1 MVAVNNVNDMDLM
14 RRYAEGDSE
23 AAFAELVGR
32 HVNFV
37 YSAALRYVRD
47 PQDAQD
53 VAQAV
58 FIILTRKIPALRHRT
73 TLTGWLYETTRFAAR
88 QSLRT
93 KARRQAREQEAY
105 MESLIHQPETDPIWQ
120 QLEPALEDA
129 MARLSTQDRA
139 LLALRFFENKS
150 VAETAS
156 LLGLEEWAVRKR
168 AERSVEKLRAFFHKR
183 GITVPASVL
192 TSAISANSVHAAPPG
207 LAGIISAAAFTK
219 GAVASTSTLTL
230 VKGALKLM
238 FWSKTKIAISSVLA
252 LALIAGV
259 TTVGI
264 EKVRG
269 HDTTPGSGLDLSK
282 PTVANVLIISA
293 QFIEVPDSL
302 LDGQNLNWPPGE
314 SGSSTTIISAT
325 QQANLLRIFR
335 RNRDAIVLS
344 APRIAFSPI
353 PGKAVQGSVS
363 TSQPIKNS
371 PAKQKIGTHVD
382 VTATLAADS
391 RSVDLKLA
399 VDWEQLAAGAQMN
412 PPQSS
417 DISTNALN
425 AEAALLLNPGQ
436 SMVIRAPLASG
447 SLLGGTVA
455 PGAGPRSLIIVV
467 TPVIRDAT
475 IRYQKIVSKTK
486 TFDTNSTAP

>member
-1 MVAVNNVNDMDLM
+1 MAAVNNVNDMDLM
-14 RRYAEGDSE
+14 RRYAEGKSE

-32 HVNFV
+32 HLNFV

-58 FIILTRKIPALRHRT
+58 FIILARKIPALRHRA

-105 MESLIHQPETDPIWQ
+105 MESIIHQSDTDPVWQ
-120 QLEPALEDA
+120 QLEPTLEDA
-129 MARLSTQDRA
+129 MARLSAQDRA

-183 GITVPASVL
+183 GMAVPASVL
-192 TSAISANSVHAAPPG
+192 TSAISANSVHAAPAG
-207 LAGIISAAAFTK
+207 LAVAISAAAFTK
-219 GAVASTSTLTL
+219 GAAASTSTLTL

-238 FWSKTKIAISSVLA
+238 FWSKTKIAISTALA

-264 EKVRG
+264 EKLRG
-269 HDTTPGSGLDLSK
+269 HDTTPGGMPDLSK
-282 PTVANVLIISA
+282 PTVVSMLMISA
-293 QFIEVPDSL
+293 QFIEVPDGL
-302 LDGQNLNWPPGE
+302 LDGQNLDWPPGD
-314 SGSSTTIISAT
+314 SGSSTAIISAT
-325 QQANLLRIFR
+325 QETNLLRIFR
-335 RNRDAIVLS
+335 RNRDAIVLN
-344 APRIAFSPI
+344 APRIAFSPT
-353 PGKAVQGSVS
+353 PGKTVQGSVS
-363 TSQPIKNS
+363 TSRPIKNS
-371 PAKQKIGTHVD
+371 PAKQEIGTHVD

-399 VDWEQLAAGAQMN
+399 VSWEQLAAGARMSL
-412 PPQSS
+412 PQSD
-417 DISTNALN
+417 DINTNALN
-425 AEAALLLNPGQ
+425 AEATLLLNPGQ

-447 SLLGGTVA
+447 SLLGGAVA
-455 PGAGPRSLIIVV
+455 PGTGSRSMVIVV
-467 TPVIRDAT
+467 TPVIRAAT
-475 IRYQKIVSKTK
+475 MRFQKIVTKTK
-486 TFDTNSTAP
+486 TFDANSIAP

>member
-1 MVAVNNVNDMDLM
+1 MADMNDMDLM
-14 RRYAEGDSE
+14 RRYADGNSE
-23 AAFAELVGR
+23 AAFAQLVGR
-32 HVNFV
+32 HINFV

-58 FIILTRKIPALRHRT
+58 FIILARKIPALRHRA

-93 KARRQAREQEAY
+93 KARRQVREQEAY
-105 MESLIHQPETDPIWQ
+105 MESIIHEPETDTVWQ

-129 MARLSTQDRA
+129 MARLSAQDRA

-168 AERSVEKLRAFFHKR
+168 AERSVEKLRVFFHKR
-183 GITVPASVL
+183 GIAVPASVL
-192 TSAISANSVHAAPPG
+192 ASAISANSVHAAPAG
-207 LAGIISAAAFTK
+207 LAVTISAAAFTK
-219 GAVASTSTLTL
+219 GAAVSTSTLTL

-252 LALIAGV
+252 LSLIAGI

-269 HDTTPGSGLDLSK
+269 HDTAQGGMPDLSK
-282 PTVANVLIISA
+282 PSVASMLMISA

-302 LDGQNLNWPPGE
+302 FDSQNLDWQPGD
-314 SGSSTTIISAT
+314 SNSSTAIISAIQET
-325 QQANLLRIFR
+325 NLLRIFR

-344 APRIAFSPI
+344 APRIAFSPV

-363 TSQPIKNS
+363 TSRPIKNS
-371 PAKQKIGTHVD
+371 PTKQEIGTHVD
-382 VTATLAADS
+382 VTATLASDS
-391 RSVDLKLA
+391 QSVDLKLA
-399 VDWEQLAAGAQMN
+399 ANWEQLAAGAQMS
-412 PPQSS
+412 PPLP
-417 DISTNALN
+417 DGISTNALTT
-425 AEAALLLNPGQ
+425 EATLLLNPGQ
-436 SMVIRAPLASG
+436 SMIIRTPLSSG
-447 SLLGGTVA
+447 SLLGDTVA
-455 PGAGPRSLIIVV
+455 PGTGPRSLVIVV
-467 TPVIRDAT
+467 TPVIRNAA
-475 IRYQKIVSKTK
+475 IRLQKIVNKTK